1 MIYFLII
8 ICWNRGSLEESQFL
22 EYRCVDVS
30 RFLFR
35 TAESFIRWINY
46 LLYQSEFLFYS
57 GHIQQPFF
65 WHWYILVLSTI
76 PQFFLRHSLCF
87 LSQPS
92 RDSITYSLKCRAI
105 SGPLIGPEVLFWSW
119 TFEIIQCKCIAVW
132 ILGLCWL
139 LPGRSRFNGYE
150 YEWWWNSWSC
160 HDLPSHTM
168 SFQKNDVGRRNVVM
182 CCGVWCL
189 MFIYY

>member
-1 MIYFLII
+1 MLKPGIPRRKSFSRISVCRCLSFSLV
-8 ICWNRGSLEESQFL
+8 ICF
-22 EYRCVDVS
+22 
-30 RFLFR
+30 FR
-35 TAESFIRWINY
+35 TAECLIRWINY
-46 LLYQSEFLFYS
+46 QSIRVSVFIQGTFSSHFS
-57 GHIQQPFF
+57 GID
-65 WHWYILVLSTI
+65 I
-76 PQFFLRHSLCF
+76 F
-87 LSQPS
+87 LSCLLCSNFYCAIHWWYVSYPSPHVIPSPIASSAGPS
-92 RDSITYSLKCRAI
+92 RGRWSVLRI
-105 SGPLIGPEVLFWSW
+105 LFWSW

>member
-1 MIYFLII
+1 MLKPGIPRRKSFSRISV
-8 ICWNRGSLEESQFL
+8 C
-22 EYRCVDVS
+22 RCLSFSFSDS
-30 RFLFR
+30 RMFDSMNQL
-35 TAESFIRWINY
+35 SIN
-46 LLYQSEFLFYS
+46 QRFCFHS

-65 WHWYILVLSTI
+65 WHWYILVLSTML
-76 PQFFLRHSLCF
+76 QFLLRHSLVICF

-160 HDLPSHTM
+160 HELPSHTM
-168 SFQKNDVGRRNVVM
+168 SFQKNDVGRRNVIM
-182 CCGVWCL
+182 CCGVSCL